1 MAHRP
6 SESSRRFVK
15 NSRGETVENTAY
27 RASDRSGQRHAVPL
41 RPTSRREPSAVFASE
56 VLDDNLDVS
65 GTPISEFAD
74 PEEADGQC
82 WRVCNE
88 ITEVYGYDSIAVFFG
103 DGSSHFATVA
113 EDGKVVDFTMRQF
126 FPAADFPYVESIDE
140 WHSDMGQVAEA
151 GDMSMTEPQVGQL
164 DDLEEPDW
172 AEQDGDD

>member
-88 ITEVYGYDSIAVFFG
+88 ITEMYG
-103 DGSSHFATVA
+103 
-113 EDGKVVDFTMRQF
+113 
-126 FPAADFPYVESIDE
+126 
-140 WHSDMGQVAEA
+140 
-151 GDMSMTEPQVGQL
+151 
-164 DDLEEPDW
+164 
-172 AEQDGDD
+172 